1 MRLCHLSSAHH
12 GLDVRIFHKE
22 CVSLASQGYD
32 THLVITATNEDVVE
46 ARQSGV
52 TLHRLDEPVG
62 RVARILWQA
71 AKCYRLGKSVSAD
84 IYHIHDP
91 ELLPYGVLLFLAG
104 RKVIYDVHEDVP
116 KDILT
121 KNWIPLFIRKPLSI
135 LMSSLE
141 YICAKYMFSIITA
154 TPFIEKRFS
163 KITNR
168 VIVVNNY
175 PLISDFDSAIPWN
188 DKKTE
193 VCYVGT
199 ISQPRGIQELV
210 QAMELVQKG
219 VRINLCGSFSDP
231 KEEKACKIMQGWH
244 NVHEMGFLDRSGV
257 RAVLGRSVAGL
268 VTLHPIPT
276 YLDALPVKMFEYM
289 AAGIPVIASNF
300 PLWRDIVIGNNCG
313 ICVDPMS
320 PVEISQA
327 IDHLV
332 QNPDKARRMGE
343 NGRRAVSEIYNWSVE
358 ENKLFMF
365 YKNIL
370 VS

>member
-1 MRLCHLSSAHH
+1 
-12 GLDVRIFHKE
+12 
-22 CVSLASQGYD
+22 
-32 THLVITATNEDVVE
+32 
-46 ARQSGV
+46 
-52 TLHRLDEPVG
+52 
-62 RVARILWQA
+62 
-71 AKCYRLGKSVSAD
+71 
-84 IYHIHDP
+84 
-91 ELLPYGVLLFLAG
+91 
-104 RKVIYDVHEDVP
+104 
-116 KDILT
+116 
-121 KNWIPLFIRKPLSI
+121 
-135 LMSSLE
+135 
-141 YICAKYMFSIITA
+141 MFSIITA